1 MLVATAIGLGFYF
14 ATTRWSVPVS
24 QLLVM
29 GLLLFQAVSSVGKL
43 QRQFQ
48 KAILLESPYW
58 ATREPIDETAPASE
72 PNPGPA
78 VPTLAPGCPFEGVS
92 FGYGPANVPER
103 APIENPPACP
113 T

>member
-58 ATREPIDETAPASE
+58 ATRELIDETAAASE
-72 PNPGPA
+72 PNPGTA
-78 VPTLAPGCPFEGVS
+78 VPTLEQGSRLEGR
-92 FGYGPANVPER
+92 AEER
-103 APIENPPACP
+103 RGGERGGSKGRTRGSP
-113 T
+113 